1 MSLSSTKVAY
11 TNSQVLKATCTFS
24 FDRYIAGETSSLARD
39 LGIAFNNRSISKSDF
54 RNRRLTGEDLQTTL
68 SSVFREGA
76 YNTLNSGPYVKASG
90 KTNLASVT
98 SSSGQIIG

>member
-1 MSLSSTKVAY
+1 M
-11 TNSQVLKATCTFS
+11 LKATCTFS
-24 FDRYIAGETSSLARD
+24 FDRYVAGETSSLARD
-39 LGIAFNNRSISKSDF
+39 LGIAFNNQSISKSDF

-68 SSVFREGA
+68 SSVFREGG
-76 YNTLNSGPYVKASG
+76 YNTLNSGPYIKASG